1 MSGGT
6 GEHSFNVSCRAAQ
19 SKKQFEAEQQAK
31 PEASA
36 LADYYAEQHR
46 AREEK
51 RAREEAERYRE
62 AEEYVRQK
70 KIEEKRR
77 MLERLL
83 AATYGA
89 TPEEITRV
97 DNLVRAYTP
106 GDYGKFDVHAAKL
119 LELRSVLGN

>member
-1 MSGGT
+1 MGT
-6 GEHSFNVSCRAAQ
+6 STWGHSPRLRDQQSRREFEQKAPETQADRDAAFWAQ
-19 SKKQFEAEQQAK
+19 AHERDKARQRRVEQ
-31 PEASA
+31 E
-36 LADYYAEQHR
+36 EQ
-46 AREEK
+46 
-51 RAREEAERYRE
+51 ERYRE

-70 KIEEKRR
+70 KAEEKRR

-119 LELRSVLGN
+119 LELRAVLN